1 MKETN
6 ELMDALSG
14 SNNTKDLDKY
24 LDQIDVISAIP
35 LDNHIKNLLK
45 EKGMT
50 PSGLIKASRIERTYC
65 YQILNGRKRPGR
77 DKVLAIALALE
88 LTLEETQRLLAIAK
102 EGVLYPKSRRDSVI
116 IFALNNHYSL
126 INTNLL
132 LANYNEAEL
141 N

>member
-1 MKETN
+1 
-6 ELMDALSG
+6 MDALSG

-24 LDQIDVISAIP
+24 LDQIDVISTIS

-116 IFALNNHYSL
+116 IFALNKHYSL

-132 LANYNEAEL
+132 LANYNEAEI